1 MELNST
7 AMAEVSRLGSMVRLA
22 GVLLLALGPGIG
34 RAVGVV
40 TDHEIGAIL
49 AARCA
54 ACHSAHP
61 TLMSSAPKGLFF
73 TSPAAIDQHAHAI
86 YRQVCELR
94 AMPVGN
100 VTNMTDA
107 ERKTVALW
115 FNERSNSDQ
124 VKAAGAQPH

>member
-1 MELNST
+1 
-7 AMAEVSRLGSMVRLA
+7 
-22 GVLLLALGPGIG
+22 
-34 RAVGVV
+34 
-40 TDHEIGAIL
+40 
-49 AARCA
+49 
-54 ACHSAHP
+54 
-61 TLMSSAPKGLFF
+61 MSSAPKGLSF

-86 YRQVCELR
+86 YRQVFELR

-115 FNERSNSDQ
+115 FNERSNADQ